1 MFEKVNPWHP
11 DKCADRIA
19 GAIVDLCYQRSDGGL
34 EKSNPRVAVE
44 VLIGHGTANVIVETN
59 VGRRDL
65 SLDDV
70 SGIVNRICPEI
81 DPAFVHRLLVGQDQH
96 LARNQERGLRCG
108 DNGIFKGAPVTAEQ
122 RLLTDFVRWMAN
134 IYKSDG
140 KYLMCPMEGVTLLN
154 TDDGTKT
161 SYKFESDT
169 RAIVCCQSNMEMLD
183 IYNHMREFCRNRG
196 IDLLDGKAPL
206 WKGHPLI
213 PIANPL
219 GSWTG
224 GTDVDSGATN
234 RKLGS
239 DMGDAVTGGGLHG
252 KDLSKADVSVNI
264 ACHLRAQERSQF
276 VEACC
281 SIGSEEITFYYE
293 DGSMEHVPFTDV
305 VDEARQ
311 YILRE
316 HGSFE
321 RFAEWG
327 LIC

>member
-19 GAIVDLCYQRSDGGL
+19 GAIVDLCYQRSGGL

-44 VLIGHGTANVIVETN
+44 VLIGHGIANVIVETN
-59 VGRRDL
+59 VPKKFL
-65 SLDDV
+65 TLDDMAD
-70 SGIVNRICPEI
+70 IVTRICPEI
-81 DPAFVHRLLVGQDQH
+81 EPEFVRRMLVPQDTH

-140 KYLMCPMEGVTLLN
+140 KYLMCPARKDIADSEVASLIPDAL
-154 TDDGTKT
+154 
-161 SYKFESDT
+161 
-169 RAIVCCQSNMEMLD
+169 RLVCCQSNATKEEIITSFCD
-183 IYNHMREFCRNRG
+183 FCREKDVK
-196 IDLLDGKAPL
+196 IDVFIPVWNGYT
-206 WKGHPLI
+206 LI
-213 PIANPL
+213 PIVNPL
-219 GSWTG
+219 GLWTG

-293 DGSMEHVPFTDV
+293 DGSLEHVPFTDV